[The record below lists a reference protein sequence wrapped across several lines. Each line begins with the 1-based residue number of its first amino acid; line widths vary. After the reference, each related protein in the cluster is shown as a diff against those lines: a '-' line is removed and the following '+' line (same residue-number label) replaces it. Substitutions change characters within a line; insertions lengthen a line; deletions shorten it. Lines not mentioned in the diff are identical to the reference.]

1 MKIGGYGQYDLY
13 TNFNAREALSR
24 IPEVSVKEDTAPDVK
39 SDENGAAVPV
49 VESIDNRPGKNGDVA
64 EIALRLKTSDGFSSV
79 DKAAGIAE
87 YDVLKAYSDLEK
99 DESLEQYQYFVG
111 EGNIIED
118 SEDGVVIQKSGMD
131 IF

>member
-13 TNFNAREALSR
+13 TNFNALEALNR
-24 IPEVSVKEDTAPDVK
+24 IPEVSGKEAEVTDIQP
-39 SDENGAAVPV
+39 DENVDAVTAAKGADSV
-49 VESIDNRPGKNGDVA
+49 SRINGDVA
-64 EIALRLKTSDGFSSV
+64 EIALRLKTSDGFDSV
-79 DKAAGIAE
+79 DKAAKIGE
-87 YDVLKAYSDLEK
+87 YDVLKAIDDLEK

-118 SEDGVVIQKSGMD
+118 SEDGIVIQKSGID